1 MVLSL
6 SIHALVE
13 RRLQLAGTLMGG
25 HDVALEVMRYIQG
38 GLIQPIVHEVK
49 LQEIPDRMMDL
60 AACKATVG
68 KIVARIEP

>member
-1 MVLSL
+1 MVLNL

-38 GLIQPIVHEVK
+38 GLIQPIVYEVK
-49 LQEIPDRMMDL
+49 LEEIPDRLMDL
-60 AACKATVG
+60 AACNASVG
-68 KIVARIEP
+68 KIVAKLGP